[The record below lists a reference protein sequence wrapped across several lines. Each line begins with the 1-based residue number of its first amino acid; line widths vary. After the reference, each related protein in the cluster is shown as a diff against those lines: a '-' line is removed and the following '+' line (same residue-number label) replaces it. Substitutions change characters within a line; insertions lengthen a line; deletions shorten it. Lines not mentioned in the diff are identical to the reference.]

1 MSERLYCADIIK
13 CNDFMYEDM
22 ETLIEYAR
30 QNPSEFV
37 TYTDIELIEVKH
49 GDDGLEITYKVVDDY
64 DENDNEVWATK
75 TESFDLEYPQMMVTV
90 RLPNFIVA

>member
-75 TESFDLEYPQMMVTV
+75 TESFDLEYPQMMETV

>member
-1 MSERLYCADIIK
+1 MSDRLYCADIIK

-37 TYTDIELIEVKH
+37 TYSDVELIEIKH
-49 GDDGLEITYKVVDDY
+49 GDEGLEITYKVIDEY
-64 DENDNEVWATK
+64 DENDNEVWVTK
-75 TESFDLEYPQMMVTV
+75 TESFELEYPQMMVTV
-90 RLPNFIVA
+90 RLPNFKVA

>member
-22 ETLIEYAR
+22 DTLIEYAR

-37 TYTDIELIEVKH
+37 TYTDIELVEIKH
-49 GDDGLEITYKVVDDY
+49 GDEGLEITYKMVDDY
-64 DENDNEVWATK
+64 DEDDNEVWVTK
-75 TESFDLEYPQMMVTV
+75 TESFEIEYPQMMVTV
-90 RLPNFIVA
+90 RLPNFKVA

>member
-37 TYTDIELIEVKH
+37 TYSDVELIEIKH
-49 GDDGLEITYKVVDDY
+49 GDEGLEITYKVIDEY
-64 DENDNEVWATK
+64 DENDNEVWVTK
-75 TESFDLEYPQMMVTV
+75 TESFELEYPQMMVTV
-90 RLPNFIVA
+90 RLPNFKVA

>member
-13 CNDFMYEDM
+13 CEDFLYEDM

-49 GDDGLEITYKVVDDY
+49 GDEGLEITYKVVDDY
-64 DENDNEVWATK
+64 DEDDNEVWVTK

-90 RLPNFIVA
+90 RLPNFKVA

>member
-49 GDDGLEITYKVVDDY
+49 GDEGLEITYKVVDDY
-64 DENDNEVWATK
+64 DEDDNAVWVTK

-90 RLPNFIVA
+90 RLPNFKVA

>member
-49 GDDGLEITYKVVDDY
+49 GDEGLEITYKVVDDY
-64 DENDNEVWATK
+64 DEDDNEVWVTK

-90 RLPNFIVA
+90 RLPNFKVA

>member
-49 GDDGLEITYKVVDDY
+49 GDDGLEIPYKVVDDY